1 MVLNF
6 ADDPNL
12 LHINDSVKKLNKV
25 VNSDLRSLTNWPN
38 ANKIS
43 LNVMKTEL
51 ILFKPKNLK
60 NWILILKLN

>member
-51 ILFKPKNLK
+51 ILFKPKN
-60 NWILILKLN
+60 